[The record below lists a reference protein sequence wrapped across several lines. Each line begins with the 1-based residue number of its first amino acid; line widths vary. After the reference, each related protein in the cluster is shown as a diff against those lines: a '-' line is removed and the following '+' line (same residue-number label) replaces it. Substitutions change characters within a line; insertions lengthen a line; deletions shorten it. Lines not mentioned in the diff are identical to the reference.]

1 MGVFSHIISWDAL
14 ADSRVRWDDLAER
27 RMEQA
32 LKPIH
37 RLSQIWGQTEH
48 RDSGPPGYA
57 TRNKIHR
64 IMVEGPNGA
73 AYSGPA
79 SPAKWGVEMEIF
91 EHCFQLLPE
100 YEYQQRFLSHYVD
113 MPGSHP
119 AAARRMHLLKHY
131 SNVKCGSDDAY
142 QRGINAVRRALL
154 KQYTDILGRL
164 RPH

>member
-27 RMEQA
+27 RMEPA

-100 YEYQQRFLSHYVD
+100 YEYQQRFYLPTTSICR
-113 MPGSHP
+113 
-119 AAARRMHLLKHY
+119 ARTPPRLAECIC
-131 SNVKCGSDDAY
+131 SN
-142 QRGINAVRRALL
+142 I
-154 KQYTDILGRL
+154 T
-164 RPH
+164 PM